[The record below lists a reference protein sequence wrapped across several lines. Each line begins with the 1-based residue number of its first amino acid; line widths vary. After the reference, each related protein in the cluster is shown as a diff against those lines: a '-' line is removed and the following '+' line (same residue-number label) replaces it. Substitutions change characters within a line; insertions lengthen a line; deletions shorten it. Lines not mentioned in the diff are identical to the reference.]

1 MAVIQIAANAVT
13 AKLVN
18 ADNDVKT
25 HVSSLLS
32 FMVDGAEHSGRFQAG
47 DWDGRS
53 SFFAFR
59 PATFPAGFLTLVHQD
74 LVRKGH
80 TVQLVKRRLPEPLG
94 RRDFENFDGLAGDPR
109 YDYQPETVR
118 RLLRHGSMIA
128 QIATGGGKSRIARM
142 AVAAIRR
149 TTLFITTRAV
159 LLHQMREGFEKDG
172 HKVGVIGDGELKA
185 RTGVNVAMVQT
196 LVARLEE
203 KTVEGEVDRILSL
216 EAAAENRKIE
226 ARRAKLKE
234 LKVPLLKVNTELA
247 ALRKELEARRRK
259 PEVLLAE
266 VKASVKKHMALR
278 EKTIRFLEQ
287 VEFVIGEEAHEAGGN
302 SYYDIVRFCK
312 NAPYRLALTAT
323 PFMRADAE
331 SNMRLMACFGS
342 IGIVVSE
349 KMLIDRGILATPYF
363 KYVSTA
369 APAAVKRSSAWQRAY
384 KFGIVE
390 AKERNRAIAFEAI
403 RAVRHGLPV
412 MILVQRKD
420 HGAILEKALRSVGIR
435 TRFIQGE
442 SENDER
448 REALAQLRSGELQ
461 VLIGST
467 ILDVGVDVPAVGM
480 VILAGGGKA
489 EVALRQRIGRGLREK
504 KGGVAN
510 ICFIV
515 DFTDIYNGYLKE
527 HAMTRRQI
535 VESTPGFAERIIAA
549 GADLPY
555 HLLAVAPAAAA

>member
-1 MAVIQIAANAVT
+1 M
-13 AKLVN
+13 N

-53 SFFAFR
+53 SFFAYR
-59 PATFPAGFLTLVHQD
+59 AATFPAGFLTLVHQD

-94 RRDFENFDGLAGDPR
+94 KRDFENFDSLAGDPR

-118 RLLRHGSMIA
+118 RLLRYGSMIA
-128 QIATGGGKSRIARM
+128 QVATGGGKSRIARM
-142 AVAAIRR
+142 SVAAIRR

-159 LLHQMREGFEKDG
+159 LMHQMKEGFEKDG
-172 HKVGVIGDGELKA
+172 HNVGVIGDGELKA
-185 RTGVNVAMVQT
+185 RRGVNVAMVQT
-196 LVARLEE
+196 LMARLEE
-203 KTVEGEVDRILSL
+203 KTIEGEVDRLSSI
-216 EAAAENRKIE
+216 EASAEKRKIE
-226 ARRAKLKE
+226 AKRAELKE
-234 LKVPLLKVNTELA
+234 LKVPLLKVT
-247 ALRKELEARRRK
+247 KELEKLREEIEARRRK
-259 PEVLLAE
+259 PAAMIAE
-266 VKASVKKHMALR
+266 AEQNVTRHMALR

-302 SYYDIVRFCK
+302 SYYEILRFCK
-312 NAPYRLALTAT
+312 NAAYRLALTAT

-331 SNMRLMACFGS
+331 SNMRLMACFGP

-363 KYVSTA
+363 KYVSTP
-369 APAAVKRSSAWQRAY
+369 APAVVKRSSAWQRAY

-435 TRFIQGE
+435 VRFIYGE
-442 SENDER
+442 HENDVR
-448 REALAQLRSGELQ
+448 KDALGQLRSGELQ

-467 ILDVGVDVPAVGM
+467 ILDVGIDVPAVGM

-515 DFTDIYNGYLKE
+515 DFTDTYNGYLKE

-535 VESTPGFAERIIAA
+535 VESTPGFVERIIAA
-549 GADLPY
+549 NDDLPY